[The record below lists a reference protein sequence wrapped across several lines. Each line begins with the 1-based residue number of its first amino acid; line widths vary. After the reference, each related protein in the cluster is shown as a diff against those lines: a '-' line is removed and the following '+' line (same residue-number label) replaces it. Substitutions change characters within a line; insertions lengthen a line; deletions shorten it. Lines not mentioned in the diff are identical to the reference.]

1 MARLICGIDVGTG
14 AVRAAVLK
22 LGLRSAEVLQLHEL
36 PLRLP
41 EDGGAA
47 EPAAVAEALGEL
59 ARRLPPGLEARAAGL
74 PGGDATFRVLPFP
87 RAVLRQAEA
96 AIRVELEGQLPFEAD
111 EALLDHLVLSS
122 PAEDPATVLVALARS
137 ETVRARL
144 RLLAE
149 AGLEPGLLAVGALPL
164 ARLIPS
170 GHALL
175 QDEGLCLL
183 DVGRTE
189 TDLLVLRQGRPV
201 FLRSFRAG
209 SEDVTRAL
217 AKALRRS
224 RGEAEAIKCTHLAL
238 PEPGFPAPD
247 AALAA
252 LGEAAHSGLNPLLT
266 PLRRTLLELRAKGGT
281 MAPPTRLVLV
291 GGGTRIPG
299 LPAFLAQRLG
309 LPVERLADLV
319 PPPAGVPAESFPSFA
334 QAIGLALEPGAPRSQ
349 RLDLRKGE
357 QRYRGD
363 RAAIRGQLRN
373 ALIAAGVALAAWLF
387 SAWAEGRALDKESE
401 QQRAA
406 LERTTLEVMGKKYS
420 DFSLVRSALG
430 KSGATVE
437 GPLPELDALDVL
449 AELARS
455 MPSDIRNNITLLS
468 IESGKLAING
478 LTRNAEEAAR
488 IPEVLKE
495 FERCVRD
502 VGTLSG
508 SGSEG
513 NYSYQIEATTS
524 CP

>member
-22 LGLRSAEVLQLHEL
+22 LGLRSAEVLQLHEV

-47 EPAAVAEALGEL
+47 QPEAVTEALLEL
-59 ARRLPPGLEARAAGL
+59 ARRLPPRVESRAAGL
-74 PGGDATFRVLPFP
+74 PGGDTTFRLLAFP

-111 EALLDHLVLSS
+111 EALLDQMVLSAPS
-122 PAEDPATVLVALARS
+122 EDPATVLVALART
-137 ETVRARL
+137 ETVRGRL
-144 RLLAE
+144 ALLAE

-164 ARLIPS
+164 ARLVPS
-170 GHALL
+170 GHPLL
-175 QDEGLCLL
+175 QEEGLCLL

-189 TDLLVLRQGRPV
+189 TDLLLLRRGRPV

-224 RGEAEAIKCTHLAL
+224 RGEAEAVKCTHLVL
-238 PEPGFPAPD
+238 PEPGFPALD
-247 AALAA
+247 AGQAALA
-252 LGEAAHSGLNPLLT
+252 EAAQSGLGTLLT
-266 PLRRTLLELRAKGGT
+266 PLRRTLLELRAKGGAV
-281 MAPPTRLVLV
+281 APPTRLLLA
-291 GGGTRIPG
+291 GGGARVPG
-299 LPAFLAQRLG
+299 LATFLTQRLG
-309 LPVERLADLV
+309 LPVERLADVV
-319 PPPAGVPAESFPSFA
+319 PPPPGTPAESFPSFA

-349 RLDLRKGE
+349 RLDLRKGDA
-357 QRYRGD
+357 RYRGD

-373 ALIAAGVALAAWLF
+373 GLIAAGVAFVAWLF
-387 SAWAEGRALDKESE
+387 SAWAEGRSLDKEAA

-406 LERTTLEVMGKKYS
+406 LERVTLEVMGKKYS
-420 DFSLVRSALG
+420 DFGLVRSLLG
-430 KSGATVE
+430 KTGAGVE
-437 GPLPELDALDVL
+437 GPVPELDALDVL
-449 AELARS
+449 AELART
-455 MPSDIRNNITLLS
+455 MPSDIRNNITLLT

-478 LTRNAEEAAR
+478 LTRNAEEASR

-495 FERCVRD
+495 FQRCVRD

-513 NYSYQIEATTS
+513 NYSYQIEATTR